1 MKNMCDSW
9 EEVRIS
15 ALKGIWKKLIL
26 TLRDDFEEF
35 MTSVE
40 EVNCRCGHSKRTRTK
55 SGA

>member
-40 EVNCRCGHSKRTRTK
+40 EVNCRCGHSKRTRTR